1 MSHRTPV
8 LFKRITPYLLLLPT
22 LCYMAVFI
30 GYPLV
35 EAIILAF
42 QDPTSG
48 MFSLVNFETLARDFH
63 FWEAL
68 KYTFTL
74 AAIIIPLQVLLAL
87 TVTLILGTRFKGSN
101 LVLYIFIIP
110 LTISDVAA
118 ALIWYNILSGSG
130 YLNKVLLSLGL
141 IDKPLHFFGYAY
153 RDMEVLAIV
162 ITEIWRATAIVF
174 VVLFAGFQMI
184 GRDYIEAAEV
194 FGASWL
200 QKLRYIILPLLKPSL
215 QTALI
220 IRTLFALQIFGVVW
234 ILAGRDIPIL
244 AGEAYYWQNE
254 VRVPNVAAAY
264 SLLIAAFSVL
274 IGWLYIKLLKP
285 EYLVRE

>member
-1 MSHRTPV
+1 VSLKTSSI
-8 LFKRITPYLLLLPT
+8 FKKLAPYLLLLPT
-22 LCYMAVFI
+22 LGYMVVFI
-30 GYPLV
+30 GYPLI
-35 EAIILAF
+35 EAVILAF
-42 QDPTSG
+42 QDPDTG
-48 MFSLVNFETLARDFH
+48 VFSLVNFETLAQDFH
-63 FWEAL
+63 FWDAL
-68 KYTFTL
+68 KYTFVL

-87 TVTLILGTRFKGSN
+87 AVTLLLSTKFKGSN

-130 YLNKVLLSLGL
+130 YLNKILLSLGL
-141 IDKPLHFFGYAY
+141 IREPIHFFGYAY

-162 ITEIWRATAIVF
+162 ITEVWRATAIVF
-174 VVLFAGFQMI
+174 VILFAGFQMI

-264 SLLIAAFSVL
+264 SLLIAAFSII

-285 EYLVRE
+285 EYLTER